1 MRWAR
6 TKTAP
11 RERTNS
17 RDLYVSTKYFTIMK
31 KRTFYLA
38 SMAALLNLNAASAQ
52 EPVKEEAQEVA
63 VEQTEEKKDGFFK
76 RAFRDMKES
85 ARLQHKIDKANF
97 EATKLE
103 NKAAF
108 QEQKRKSNPK
118 VRTAAERQRMENE
131 LQAAQERKEAAQ
143 RKLDSVRNAK

>member
-1 MRWAR
+1 
-6 TKTAP
+6 
-11 RERTNS
+11 
-17 RDLYVSTKYFTIMK
+17 MK

>member
-1 MRWAR
+1 
-6 TKTAP
+6 
-11 RERTNS
+11 
-17 RDLYVSTKYFTIMK
+17 MK

-38 SMAALLNLNAASAQ
+38 SMATLLSINAANAQ
-52 EPVKEEAQEVA
+52 EPVKEEAQEVV

-118 VRTAAERQRMENE
+118 VRTAEERKRMENE
-131 LQAAQERKEAAQ
+131 LEAAQERKEAAQ

>member
-1 MRWAR
+1 
-6 TKTAP
+6 
-11 RERTNS
+11 
-17 RDLYVSTKYFTIMK
+17 MK

-38 SMAALLNLNAASAQ
+38 SMAALLNLNAANAQ

>member
-1 MRWAR
+1 
-6 TKTAP
+6 
-11 RERTNS
+11 
-17 RDLYVSTKYFTIMK
+17 MK

-38 SMAALLNLNAASAQ
+38 SMATLLSINAANAQ

-103 NKAAF
+103 SKAF
-108 QEQKRKSNPK
+108 YQEQKRKSNPK
-118 VRTAAERQRMENE
+118 VRTAEERQRMENE
-131 LQAAQERKEAAQ
+131 LEAAKERKETAQ
-143 RKLDSVRNAK
+143 RKLDSIKGAK

>member
-1 MRWAR
+1 
-6 TKTAP
+6 
-11 RERTNS
+11 
-17 RDLYVSTKYFTIMK
+17 MK

-38 SMAALLNLNAASAQ
+38 SMATLLSINAANAQ

-103 NKAAF
+103 NKAF
-108 QEQKRKSNPK
+108 YQEQKRKSNPK

-143 RKLDSVRNAK
+143 RKLDSIRNN

>member
-1 MRWAR
+1 
-6 TKTAP
+6 
-11 RERTNS
+11 
-17 RDLYVSTKYFTIMK
+17 MK

-38 SMAALLNLNAASAQ
+38 SMATLLSINAANAQ

-103 NKAAF
+103 NKAAY

-143 RKLDSVRNAK
+143 RKLDSIRNN

>member
-1 MRWAR
+1 
-6 TKTAP
+6 
-11 RERTNS
+11 
-17 RDLYVSTKYFTIMK
+17 MK

-38 SMAALLNLNAASAQ
+38 SMATLLSISAANAQ
-52 EPVKEEAQEVA
+52 EPVKEEAQEVV

-103 NKAAF
+103 NKAF
-108 QEQKRKSNPK
+108 YQEQKRKSNPK

-131 LQAAQERKEAAQ
+131 LEAAQERKEAAQ

>member
-1 MRWAR
+1 
-6 TKTAP
+6 
-11 RERTNS
+11 
-17 RDLYVSTKYFTIMK
+17 MK

-38 SMAALLNLNAASAQ
+38 SMATLLSINAANAQ

-118 VRTAAERQRMENE
+118 VRTAEERKRMENE
-131 LQAAQERKEAAQ
+131 LEAANQRKEEAQ
-143 RKLDSVRNAK
+143 RKLDSIKGAK